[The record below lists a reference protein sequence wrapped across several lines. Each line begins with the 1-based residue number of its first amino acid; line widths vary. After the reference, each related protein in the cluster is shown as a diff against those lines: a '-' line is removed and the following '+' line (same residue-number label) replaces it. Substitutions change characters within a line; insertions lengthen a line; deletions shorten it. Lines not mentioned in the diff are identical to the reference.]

1 MDNQRQI
8 ATVGV
13 LAVLACSV
21 QVWMIDRAVVPA
33 QDALRYLIVAQSMA
47 RDGLVA
53 TLGMQY
59 EQPLFPALVWLTHDS
74 LAYLGLIS
82 PADWAASLQWSAAAP
97 LVLAVWP
104 LYFLLRRLHDPRSAV
119 AGCLLFVFVGAMA
132 RLGADGLSDS
142 THLCLCLWALW
153 AISVYYMSER
163 HAGRSLLAAGLFC
176 GLAMLA
182 RAEAIVLPVAFMATL
197 VLMQSRRCWRLPW
210 AEAATAV
217 LSLVAGMSF
226 VLVSYLALCGA
237 LRPDAALERLL
248 SRRGVVETEPLNVT
262 VRGDAIGSAVEQRWY
277 LDETGQLVFGR
288 KDFATSSRFHGI
300 GAATGHLIA
309 ELVKSLQYWIGAL
322 ALFGLW
328 RRRRRT
334 AGLID
339 RCRARAPGP
348 PWRRRRRTAGPIDRF
363 VQILCG
369 LLISATWSIAVR
381 NGYLSDRHL
390 LLVIVFALGW
400 AGVGAVE
407 LGEALAAVCRQ
418 RNSRVAPVAVRRA
431 ALAAVVLACLPALAR
446 PLHASRIN
454 HREAAA
460 WLAEHARQDDV
471 VLDSRGWTALYTGR
485 PTYRYE
491 AAQAA
496 FSHPRLAYVV
506 VEQAEMEMASRRG
519 ETMRRL
525 VAEAA
530 EPVARFSV
538 PGAKPQR
545 DVVVHRWH
553 PQRFRQLGDRLYA
566 R

>member
-13 LAVLACSV
+13 LAVLACFV

-47 RDGLVA
+47 RDGLGP
-53 TLGMQY
+53 TLEMQY
-59 EQPLFPALVWLTHDS
+59 EQPLYPAIVWLTHAA
-74 LAYLGLIS
+74 LAAAGLRGT
-82 PADWAASLQWSAAAP
+82 ADWAASLQWSAAAS
-97 LVLAVWP
+97 LVLAVLP
-104 LYFLLRRLHDPRSAV
+104 LYFLLRLLHDSRSAV
-119 AGCLLFVFVGAMA
+119 AGCLLFVLVGAMA

-153 AISVYYMSER
+153 AISVYFTSQRACYVRASVVATEESR
-163 HAGRSLLAAGLFC
+163 RGAGWLLAAGLFC
-176 GLAMLA
+176 GLAILT
-182 RAEAIVLPVAFMATL
+182 RAEAIVLPAAFLATL
-197 VLMQSRRCWRLPW
+197 ALVQLRRPFRRPW
-210 AEAATAV
+210 AEAARAAV
-217 LSLVAGMSF
+217 SLLGGMSLVLA
-226 VLVSYLALCGA
+226 VYLALSGA
-237 LRPDAALERLL
+237 LRPESALERLL
-248 SRRGVVETEPLNVT
+248 SRRGVVETEPLNAT
-262 VRGDAIGSAVEQRWY
+262 VRGGAFGAAVEERWY
-277 LDETGQLVFGR
+277 LDETGRLVFGR
-288 KDFATSSRFHGI
+288 KDFASSSRFHGV
-300 GAATGHLIA
+300 AAASGHLIA
-309 ELVKSLQYWIGAL
+309 ELVESLQYWIGGL

-328 RRRRRT
+328 RRR
-334 AGLID
+334 G
-339 RCRARAPGP
+339 RA
-348 PWRRRRRTAGPIDRF
+348 AGPIDRF

-369 LLISATWSIAVR
+369 GLIAATWAIAVR

-407 LGEALAAVCRQ
+407 LGEALAAACWLNKVRL
-418 RNSRVAPVAVRRA
+418 APAAVRRL
-431 ALAAVVLACLPALAR
+431 ALAAVALACLPALAR

-460 WLAEHARQDDV
+460 WLAEHAAEDDV

-506 VEQAEMEMASRRG
+506 VEQAELEMASRRG

-553 PQRFRQLGDRLYA
+553 PQRFRQLGDRLHA

>member
-13 LAVLACSV
+13 LAVLACFV

-53 TLGMQY
+53 TLEMQY
-59 EQPLFPALVWLTHDS
+59 EQPLYPALVWLTHAA
-74 LAYLGLIS
+74 LAAAGLRGT
-82 PADWAASLQWSAAAP
+82 ADWAASLQWSAAAS
-97 LVLAVWP
+97 LVLAVAP
-104 LYFLLRRLHDPRSAV
+104 LYFLLRLLHDSRSAV
-119 AGCLLFVFVGAMA
+119 AGCLLFVLVGAMA

-153 AISVYYMSER
+153 AISVYFTSQRACYFRASVVATKESR
-163 HAGRSLLAAGLFC
+163 RGAGWLLAAGLFC
-176 GLAMLA
+176 GLAILT
-182 RAEAIVLPVAFMATL
+182 RAEAIVLPAAFLATL
-197 VLMQSRRCWRLPW
+197 ALVQLRRPFRRPW
-210 AEAATAV
+210 AEAATAAV
-217 LSLVAGMSF
+217 SLLGGMSLVLA
-226 VLVSYLALCGA
+226 VYLALSGA
-237 LRPDAALERLL
+237 LRPESAVERLL
-248 SRRGVVETEPLNVT
+248 SRRGVVETEPLNAT
-262 VRGDAIGSAVEQRWY
+262 VRGGAFGAAVDERWY
-277 LDETGQLVFGR
+277 LDETGRLVFGR
-288 KDFATSSRFHGI
+288 KDFASSSRFHGVR
-300 GAATGHLIA
+300 AATGHLIA
-309 ELVKSLQYWIGAL
+309 ELVESLQYWIGGL

-328 RRRRRT
+328 RRR
-334 AGLID
+334 G
-339 RCRARAPGP
+339 RA
-348 PWRRRRRTAGPIDRF
+348 AGPIDRF

-369 LLISATWSIAVR
+369 GLIAATWAIAVR

-407 LGEALAAVCRQ
+407 LGEALAAACWLNKVRL
-418 RNSRVAPVAVRRA
+418 APAAVRRL
-431 ALAAVVLACLPALAR
+431 ALAAVALACLPALAR

-460 WLAEHARQDDV
+460 WLAEHAAEDDV

-506 VEQAEMEMASRRG
+506 VEQAELEMASRRG

-553 PQRFRQLGDRLYA
+553 PQRFRQLGDRLHA